1 MKKELIKLANH
12 LDKLGHLDLA
22 DELDRIVKSAQD
34 SGLEYSEVT
43 FEDRN
48 PTSTQPPNEDILSS
62 LATKTVVPQDWA
74 TAGTKMLE
82 KASFK
87 ESLSDVNE
95 WIVNYMALAQ
105 IFKVMHTTGV
115 LNIGGVPGAYGSFNV
130 LYGNPNFV
138 GLPSPLNKT
147 KTTPL
152 EVIRFLIGKYP
163 EVGVTEDE
171 VVEFV
176 KAHMDDTP
184 STPKATPPPPDKSAP
199 PSSAKSTPPPSASA
213 PPTTK
218 PAQPTTSTSCSLNH
232 SSGTKLSDSW
242 GTYLI
247 VSPSEVMATSK
258 ESSKSVKLTP
268 AYSGWCKVVGNLNK
282 LKPSTTTPS
291 APATKAPTE
300 TSAPAAKAPAP
311 FELEKAMQEAGIDQK
326 VAGKF
331 MRMLTRG
338 VLGELS
344 VFNPKTVSGQKEKV
358 KQLII
363 SKSRGQ
369 ADGITDAEAQQI
381 VDALA
386 SSTAA
391 KLTAKSS
398 NEFIIGQLAKIATE
412 LDQAELY
419 AEADI
424 LDEIIRNL

>member
-34 SGLEYSEVT
+34 SDLGYSEVT
-43 FEDRN
+43 FEDRH
-48 PTSTQPPNEDILSS
+48 PVSQ
-62 LATKTVVPQDWA
+62 
-74 TAGTKMLE
+74 
-82 KASFK
+82 
-87 ESLSDVNE
+87 
-95 WIVNYMALAQ
+95 
-105 IFKVMHTTGV
+105 
-115 LNIGGVPGAYGSFNV
+115 
-130 LYGNPNFV
+130 
-138 GLPSPLNKT
+138 
-147 KTTPL
+147 
-152 EVIRFLIGKYP
+152 
-163 EVGVTEDE
+163 DE
-171 VVEFV
+171 VSSSINMSLPPKNPYIQQYIEQGRGV
-176 KAHMDDTP
+176 MTP
-184 STPKATPPPPDKSAP
+184 ADPNLAPYDLSGASPAPAAP
-199 PSSAKSTPPPSASA
+199 PSATSTPASVPA
-213 PPTTK
+213 ATK
-218 PAQPTTSTSCSLNH
+218 PTQSTTSTSCSLKH

-242 GTYLI
+242 GTYVI
-247 VSPSEVMATSK
+247 VSPSEVRATSK
-258 ESSKSVKLTP
+258 QSSKSVKLTP

-291 APATKAPTE
+291 APATNAPTE

-311 FELEKAMQEAGIDQK
+311 FELEKAMQEASIDQR

-386 SSTAA
+386 SSAAA